1 MVCKH
6 NIIERL
12 STNTDMTL
20 SKRKTSVYS
29 QRRMASLLMQSSF
42 NSISLALQVNQKQE
56 MEYKDFHISEL
67 KFQRT
72 KFLSI
77 NTNKWSIAQGFGKP
91 CYWVKSW
98 VTVKECYL
106 GQSPQEGWEGICKT
120 SIVHLV
126 RITYFNCFKS
136 FFFENTLWYWFSFP
150 KEYKKQSLSPSK
162 YHTLMQQK
170 AISYILLFCV
180 ASKHCF
186 TLIIHLHKIWI
197 AN

>member
-77 NTNKWSIAQGFGKP
+77 NTNKWSIAQGLRKVLLLSQKLSN
-91 CYWVKSW
+91 CWRMLSRSI
-98 VTVKECYL
+98 
-106 GQSPQEGWEGICKT
+106 SPGGLRRNMQN
-120 SIVHLV
+120 L
-126 RITYFNCFKS
+126 Y
-136 FFFENTLWYWFSFP
+136 
-150 KEYKKQSLSPSK
+150 SPSSQNNIFQLLQEFLFWK
-162 YHTLMQQK
+162 YFMVV
-170 AISYILLFCV
+170 IFFS
-180 ASKHCF
+180 
-186 TLIIHLHKIWI
+186 
-197 AN
+197 